1 MRADVGTT
9 TFGRVAKLLQS
20 TNSIRLSTIYQA
32 DGEDD
37 IHVLE
42 GSCNLGSGR
51 EIFEGSQLS
60 GSHSGRLKSLLI
72 SCAKEQFSVLCN
84 ILFKS
89 LCCFCFYP
97 PFCLRFKI

>member
-37 IHVLE
+37 IHVWRAVATSVPVGKYLKE
-42 GSCNLGSGR
+42 VNFRGR
-51 EIFEGSQLS
+51 IRADSNRCSYLVLKNSFRFYATSSSRVYAVFVSTLLS
-60 GSHSGRLKSLLI
+60 
-72 SCAKEQFSVLCN
+72 V
-84 ILFKS
+84 
-89 LCCFCFYP
+89 
-97 PFCLRFKI
+97 